1 MYMKQQLCLA
11 VLIGGLIGADAAFA
25 KNGDIKAEG
34 ILSALSATSA
44 TVAGA
49 TYVIDAQTDFEN
61 ANGADISP
69 SAFSVGDRVEIKGP
83 RVNGVLIARELELQA
98 DLTPGSGASP
108 SPSASPSAS
117 PSPSPTLGDDRGH
130 HGNGDDSGHGG
141 NQGGGKSGK
150 GSGGNSQESRLRAK
164 MSRVE
169 GSLAG
174 GKLDY
179 RVESKETRL
188 SVNVKIPLPSTLPAI
203 ADSTAAAAA
212 ALEVALSRS
221 GVEYAVC
228 DLAYNTSHDDDHDD
242 DSLHAEYR
250 VDVRQR
256 TGRSLREKKGSCD
269 TDLAVEGIQAGIP
282 AVEVGDT
289 LSVRLEGGA
298 SFLTGTVQ
306 RKK

>member
-1 MYMKQQLCLA
+1 MKKQLCFAL
-11 VLIGGLIGADAAFA
+11 LIGGLLVSGAAHA
-25 KNGDIKAEG
+25 KDGDIKAEG

-49 TYVIDAQTDFEN
+49 TYVIDAQTDFEDD
-61 ANGADISP
+61 NGADISP

-83 RVNGVLIARELELQA
+83 RVNGVLIARELELKA
-98 DLTPGSGASP
+98 DLTPGSGATP
-108 SPSASPSAS
+108 SPSAS
-117 PSPSPTLGDDRGH
+117 PSPSPTLSDDRGH
-130 HGNGDDSGHGG
+130 HGNGRGGSDDSRGHG
-141 NQGGGKSGK
+141 NSGK
-150 GSGGNSQESRLRAK
+150 GGDSQESRLRAK
-164 MSRVE
+164 MTRVE

-179 RVESKETRL
+179 RLERKETRL

-228 DLAYNTSHDDDHDD
+228 DLAFNPSDEDDHDD

-256 TGRSLREKKGSCD
+256 VGRSLREKKGSCD
-269 TDLAVEGIQAGIP
+269 TDLAIEGIQAGIP

-289 LSVRLEGGA
+289 LNVRLEGGA
-298 SFLTGTVQ
+298 AFLTATVQ